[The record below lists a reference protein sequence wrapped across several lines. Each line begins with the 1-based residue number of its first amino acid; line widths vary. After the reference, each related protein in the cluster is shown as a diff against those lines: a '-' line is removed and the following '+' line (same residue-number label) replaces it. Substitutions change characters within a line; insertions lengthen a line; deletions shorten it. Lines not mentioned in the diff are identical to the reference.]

1 MPIEVRTPAL
11 EEVERYIEV
20 HRTGFNSYW
29 DPAQRTRNIEFL
41 SAPTGQTLHAA
52 YEGGEMIGT
61 AMSIP
66 LTVAMPGGT
75 AVPVSGLT
83 WVATLPNHRRRG
95 VMAALIDTHLAH
107 AREQGAVASVLDA
120 FESALYG
127 RYGYG
132 AATYDVEVTIPT
144 SRITFREP
152 PTGRQIR
159 FAEAADS
166 VAVMQRVWHEAQK
179 QRAGMTN
186 RPDPEIEWWAA
197 KHEGFLILAGG
208 AAGEVDGYATY
219 TVDERWSP
227 TQHPDHKVKVGELI
241 ACSTEAY
248 AALWSTLISLDM
260 ATEVVARYRPVDEL
274 LPHLV
279 TAPRRI
285 DRSHLADSLW
295 LKPLDVQAL
304 LAARTYRPGP
314 ACTIEVEGGRL
325 RIDPADG
332 SVTRTDAPPDAT
344 MTRAAF
350 GALVLG
356 GSGATVLAGAGQI
369 SGDAERADALLGWSH
384 APWSPLQF

>member
-1 MPIEVRTPAL
+1 MAIEVRTPAL

-29 DPAQRTRNIEFL
+29 APDRRARNIEYL

-52 YEGGEMIGT
+52 YDGSEMVGT

-66 LTVAMPGGT
+66 LTVTVPGG
-75 AVPVSGLT
+75 AAIPASGLT

-95 VMAALIDTHLAH
+95 VMAALLDAHLAL

-120 FESALYG
+120 VESALYA

-132 AATYDVEVTIPT
+132 VATYDVEVTIPT
-144 SRITFREP
+144 AHITFREP

-166 VAVMQRVWHEAQK
+166 VAVMQRVWHAAQR
-179 QRAGMTN
+179 QRSGMTN
-186 RPDPEIEWWAA
+186 RPDPEVEWWAD
-197 KHEGFLILAGG
+197 KHEGFLIVA
-208 AAGEVDGYATY
+208 ADDAGEVDGYATY

-227 TQHPDHKVKVGELI
+227 MQHADNKVKVGELI
-241 ACSTEAY
+241 ASSTEAY
-248 AALWSTLISLDM
+248 AALWSTLIALDM

-295 LKPLDVQAL
+295 LRPLDVPAL
-304 LAARTYRPGP
+304 LAARSYRPGP
-314 ACTIEVEGGRL
+314 ACVVEVDGERL
-325 RIDPADG
+325 RVDPADG
-332 SVTRTDAPPDAT
+332 SVTPTDAAADVT
-344 MTRAAF
+344 MTAAAF

-356 GSGATVLAGAGQI
+356 GPGATVLARAGRVA
-369 SGDAERADALLGWSH
+369 GDAERADALLGWSH